1 MKQRGFVLGLFQGW
15 IVLQPADRLRRVP
28 DFRKILGDA
37 NLSRHILGKP
47 RKLDGVK
54 GGLAPRFPAEAGHAF
69 GRISGKADPVS
80 FTVIS
85 DIYAACNLA
94 SDVVVEI
101 ALELGVKRSRIVGL
115 ALLAFDEHRRQ
126 RLRAR

>member
-1 MKQRGFVLGLFQGW
+1 LKQRGFFLGLFQGW

-28 DFRKILGDA
+28 DFRQILGDA

-54 GGLAPRFPAEAGHAF
+54 GGLAPRSRRSRSCVQSCTWKSRPL
-69 GRISGKADPVS
+69 S

-94 SDVVVEI
+94 LDVVVEI
-101 ALELGVKRSRIVGL
+101 TLELGLKRSRIVGL
-115 ALLAFDEHRRQ
+115 ALPRV
-126 RLRAR
+126 